1 MAASGSIWLCW
12 RCEAFS
18 GSAVAG
24 DGLRAARDRAFLA
37 IGMAGAYRRSEQV
50 ALRVE
55 DIARDDRGLRIEPPP
70 MATTRDRE

>member
-1 MAASGSIWLCW
+1 MAASGSIWPCW

-18 GSAVAG
+18 GSAAAG
-24 DGLRAARDRAFLA
+24 DGLRAARDRAFPA

-55 DIARDDRGLRIEPPP
+55 DIARDDRGLSIEPPP